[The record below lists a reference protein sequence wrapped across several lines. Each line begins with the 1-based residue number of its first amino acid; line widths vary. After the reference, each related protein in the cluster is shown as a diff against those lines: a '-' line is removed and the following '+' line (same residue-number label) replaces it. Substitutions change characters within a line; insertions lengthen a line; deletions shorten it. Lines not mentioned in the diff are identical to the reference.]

1 MADDDKNASKMA
13 DSLGKKVFFLYPHS
27 VIQEELVSQIVQN
40 EFEIYLAHDHKRLR
54 KLLEK
59 YNDSIVFV
67 NIDER
72 LKEDEWVSYVRNLV
86 ESEETKDVSVGILTY
101 NENKELA
108 QTYLMDIG
116 VQAGYIQLKLGLKES
131 SRIILKTL
139 VANEAKGKRKFV
151 RAKCS
156 KNNKTEF
163 NVHIFGK
170 NQNGIVI
177 DISSAGMACTFYSSL
192 DIPTRTDLDQIQLKL
207 RSRIVMVSGIVAGKR
222 KDEGG
227 DTVYV
232 VLFTSFVSSEA
243 KNRIGDFIYRTLQN
257 ELDRELQAIT
267 VTE

>member
-1 MADDDKNASKMA
+1 MANDQQPSK
-13 DSLGKKVFFLYPHS
+13 DLNSIGKKVFFLYPHS

-40 EFEIYLAHDHKRLR
+40 EFEIYLVHDHKRLR

-59 YNDSIVFV
+59 YNDAIVFI

-72 LKEDEWVSYVRNLV
+72 LKEDEWISYVRELV
-86 ESEETKDVSVGILTY
+86 EAEATKKVSVGILTY

-131 SRIILKTL
+131 SKIILKTL

-156 KNNKTEF
+156 KNSKTEF
-163 NVHIFGK
+163 NVQIFGK

-177 DISSAGMACTFYSSL
+177 DISSAGMACTFSTPV

-222 KDEGG
+222 QNEEGE
-227 DTVYV
+227 TVYV
-232 VLFTSFVSSEA
+232 ILFTSFISTEA
-243 KNRIGDFIYRTLQN
+243 KNRIADFIYKTLQN
-257 ELDRELQAIT
+257 NMDRELKAIT
-267 VTE
+267 VAE